1 MGLLREFKT
10 FAMRGNVLDMAVGI
24 IIGAAFGR
32 IVNSLVNDV
41 LMPPLGLLL
50 ARMDFSDM
58 VVTLKPAVIDS
69 SGAITTPAVT
79 IGYGTFINALI
90 NFVIVALAVFLL
102 VKAFNT
108 AYKKEKPA
116 PPAPPAVSKEEQLL
130 TDIRDILKAK
140 A

>member
-69 SGAITTPAVT
+69 SGAVTTPAVT

-90 NFVIVALAVFLL
+90 NFVIVAFAVFLL
-102 VKAFNT
+102 VKMFNA
-108 AYKKEKPA
+108 AYQKEKPA